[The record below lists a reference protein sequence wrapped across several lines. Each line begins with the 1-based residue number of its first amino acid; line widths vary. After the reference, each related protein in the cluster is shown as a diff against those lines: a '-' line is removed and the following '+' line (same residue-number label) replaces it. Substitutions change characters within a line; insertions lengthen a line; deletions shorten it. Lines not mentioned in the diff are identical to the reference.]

1 MDSTKPQGCRYSADV
16 RMHLTLNGH
25 VLTIAQ
31 LGPDFLILDGP
42 VNHPPAQAEVTVS
55 IDGDETRWPVYLTDG
70 ITSEQ
75 GKTPI
80 ARRQ

>member
-1 MDSTKPQGCRYSADV
+1 
-16 RMHLTLNGH
+16 MHLTLNGH

-70 ITSEQ
+70 INSEQ
-75 GKTPI
+75 VKTPI